1 MPSFSHFDG
10 SQYPRMFAQATT
22 NSALYMLQTDATKS
36 LTLPITM
43 NDIVD
48 GTGNAAYTTRTR
60 VPAGARGFNPYFVST
75 IAISS
80 TPSTARMS
88 SLSLTFTHASAT
100 PAYLVFMGRLNT
112 QSSPYANDPSAA
124 GMTNAVS
131 PATYGHWIFL
141 GRQNFTATSGGTAC
155 VIAYEDFSNQ
165 IPAVMAIPTAGGTNN
180 ANRTYVT
187 QMAAQGTSGVSTFQ
201 WPNAVSATAVTSN
214 YTVQPPSM
222 DYALMPTRG
231 CTEIAAFFT
240 FASNTAGTIA
250 SSVVMASGTATVSSV
265 GIGCSFVS

>member
-1 MPSFSHFDG
+1 MPIFSQFDG
-10 SQYPRMFAQATT
+10 AQYPRLFAQATT

-48 GTGNAAYTTRTR
+48 GTGNAAYTTRTS
-60 VPAGARGFNPYFVST
+60 VPAGARAFVPYFVST

-88 SLSLTFTHASAT
+88 ALSLTFTHTSAT
-100 PAYLVFMGRLNT
+100 PAYLIFMGRLNT
-112 QSSPYANDPSAA
+112 QSSPYANDPNAA

-131 PATYGHWIFL
+131 PATYGHWVNL
-141 GRQNFTATSGGTAC
+141 ARGLFTASSGGSAC
-155 VIAYEDFSNQ
+155 VIAYEDFSGQ
-165 IPAVMAIPTAGGTNN
+165 TSMTMAVPTAGGTNN

-187 QMAAQGTSGVSTFQ
+187 NMG
-201 WPNAVSATAVTSN
+201 ATATGGPAGFQ
-214 YTVQPPSM
+214 Y
-222 DYALMPTRG
+222 PTFAMHAATTAVAPMNVEAGMIPTHG

-250 SSVVMASGTATVSSV
+250 SSVAMTSGTATVSSV